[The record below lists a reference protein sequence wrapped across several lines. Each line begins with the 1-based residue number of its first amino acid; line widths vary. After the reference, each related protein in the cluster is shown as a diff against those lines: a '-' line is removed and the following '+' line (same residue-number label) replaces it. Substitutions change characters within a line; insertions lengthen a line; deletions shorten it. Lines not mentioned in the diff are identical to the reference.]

1 MIDAAELHYRRA
13 FRKTIDKIM
22 AGEPMSIEHRARNRR
37 DQGFRFSSVHP

>member
-1 MIDAAELHYRRA
+1 MPPNCFIAAR
-13 FRKTIDKIM
+13 FVKTIDKIM